1 MTESHNSKCEECGVI
16 YRQLYEAFRSDY
28 GEMRER
34 ARHAWIE
41 SGLELSEFHRSYL
54 WAGMNA
60 LQLDETNDTMQ
71 RQLPRSAEARRKA
84 AAHEMKTGHSV
95 MMNGWRTSGIGGDL
109 ASWFR

>member
-1 MTESHNSKCEECGVI
+1 MSESHNTNCEECGVI

-28 GEMRER
+28 GEARER

-54 WAGMNA
+54 SSAIDA
-60 LQLDETNDTMQ
+60 LQLDHANDTLQ
-71 RQLPRSAEARRKA
+71 PQFRRSAEARKKA
-84 AAHEMKTGHSV
+84 AEHEMKTGHSV